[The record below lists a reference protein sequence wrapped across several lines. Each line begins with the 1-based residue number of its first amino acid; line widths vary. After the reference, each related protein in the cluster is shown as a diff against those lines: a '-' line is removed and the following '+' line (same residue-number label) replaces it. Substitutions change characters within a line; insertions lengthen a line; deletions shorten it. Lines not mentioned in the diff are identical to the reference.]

1 MSVLPCKVPS
11 SEYRIAGG
19 SVCRSAAAQAPQLMW
34 FVAWPLRLRYR
45 FLILIIHFTL
55 SLANS
60 AALNNAR
67 KAPQSRAMV
76 FQGLAVMIWGANE
89 RPGLLVGDSSLDS
102 LRLRLQ
108 SQQRDSCFCSLRLN
122 VHSCSEGNCEPLH
135 ITRFLLRNLCMNK
148 TFILSI
154 NSVA

>member
-1 MSVLPCKVPS
+1 MARFVGVL
-11 SEYRIAGG
+11 
-19 SVCRSAAAQAPQLMW
+19 RSAAAQAPQLMW

-89 RPGLLVGDSSLDS
+89 TGVVGW
-102 LRLRLQ
+102 
-108 SQQRDSCFCSLRLN
+108 
-122 VHSCSEGNCEPLH
+122 
-135 ITRFLLRNLCMNK
+135 
-148 TFILSI
+148 
-154 NSVA
+154 